1 MPRLEDLPVGTRFT
15 DVLEAVQ
22 AAWLAGDFLLARDLI
37 QRYIDPSG
45 EFCCM
50 RCTSCVDEPWKVNGR
65 LGIFYVCETC
75 TKIITRPGEALGDGG
90 EVFMQ
95 GPVQRV
101 VQNHHGIGMIKTTMT
116 ATKIFAGPIA
126 VVIHPKPHS

>member
-1 MPRLEDLPVGTRFT
+1 M
-15 DVLEAVQ
+15 DVLQAAQ
-22 AAWLAGDFLLARDLI
+22 AAWLAKDFVLARDLV
-37 QRYIDPSG
+37 QRYVDPSG

-50 RCTSCVDEPWKVNGR
+50 RCTSCEHEPWKVNGR
-65 LGIFYVCETC
+65 LGVFYVCEAC

-101 VQNHHGIGMIKTTMT
+101 VQTAYGTTEVQTTMA

-126 VVIHPKPHS
+126 VVIAQKPQT